1 MIISFQFPSR
11 KRAKA
16 SPVLEDGESSLE
28 KRKKRKTLKAPSS
41 SYVKRPRHDDP
52 AARNSRSSKAVKRQ
66 FRYITPKFEV
76 TLSSQPLPTENL
88 IKDPS
93 LEESICH
100 IHRISDKELLQIF
113 RYLPLTQQITVE
125 RVCSRW
131 QEFSISACLDRS
143 SLRIVQDP
151 SFASSLTEICR
162 LFFFNDHQSWLPLE
176 ESCLFVRK
184 QMTEAQ
190 VDWLGQRFPRVKYL
204 ALYCVDRLPVELFAR
219 LVGHLTQVETLEL
232 FCSETQKKEYHCPTF
247 WDAVDNMHHLS
258 YIHLPFDYTQMGE
271 SNAVLDRLYNRVTM
285 LFHRSNNTRTE
296 RVSESEVFYLLQ
308 LISSLYSCPQEAVP
322 NDEPHPSA
330 KVSPLK
336 RCCLMD
342 EDGRLGQFL
351 LRFDHRPTPD
361 DPINA
366 VITGLGLYSGHIQIR
381 ELSQRL
387 NLVKFGT
394 LVMNNENNITHVDLD
409 VPCNVTLSSFLAH
422 FSTLQALTHLRI
434 TARRDP
440 QTRQPEALFGNVTL
454 ENYTAVLTP
463 VINRLQVLVLSRF
476 DIASNDVRL
485 VHYFPHM
492 FPALTDLHFE
502 DCRLQ
507 RDCTFYRSV
516 FTGHFPQLKRVWH
529 NNHILLEVVRT
540 PVNGEQLT
548 EVQRDQVARM
558 IKKIP
563 LLYKKRAKFALL
575 HEVAKRV
582 NGNFRINGAEFV
594 SFGGADDEK
603 ICV

>member
-1 MIISFQFPSR
+1 MVPSENPIS
-11 KRAKA
+11 
-16 SPVLEDGESSLE
+16 
-28 KRKKRKTLKAPSS
+28 
-41 SYVKRPRHDDP
+41 
-52 AARNSRSSKAVKRQ
+52 
-66 FRYITPKFEV
+66 
-76 TLSSQPLPTENL
+76 
-88 IKDPS
+88 DPS
-93 LEESICH
+93 EETITH

-113 RYLPLTQQITVE
+113 RYLPLTQQIAME

-131 QEFSISACLDRS
+131 QEFSITACLDRS

-162 LFFFNDHQSWLPLE
+162 LFFFNDHQTWLPLE
-176 ESCLFVRK
+176 ESCLFVRQ
-184 QMTEAQ
+184 QMTAAQ

-219 LVGHLTQVETLEL
+219 LVGQLTQVETLEL

-247 WDAVDNMHHLS
+247 WEAVDNMHHLS

-271 SNAVLDRLYNRVTM
+271 NNLVLDRLYNRVTM
-285 LFHRSNNTRTE
+285 LFHRSNNSRTE
-296 RVSESEVFYLLQ
+296 RVSEPIVFNYFFNNSLLYLM
-308 LISSLYSCPQEAVP
+308 YCQEQVQ
-322 NDEPHPSA
+322 NEEPHPSA

-351 LRFDHRPTPD
+351 LRFDHRPIPE

-422 FSTLQALTHLRI
+422 FSTLRALTHLRI

-440 QTRQPEALFGNVTL
+440 QTRQPEALFNNVTM
-454 ENYTAVLTP
+454 ENYTTVLTP
-463 VINRLQVLVLSRF
+463 IINRLQVLVLSRF

-492 FPALTDLHFE
+492 FPSLTDLHFE

-507 RDCTFYRSV
+507 RDCTFYFTV
-516 FTGHFPQLKRVWH
+516 FTVHFPLLKRVWH
-529 NNHILLEVVRT
+529 NNHILLEVIRHQA
-540 PVNGEQLT
+540 NGELT
-548 EVQRDQVARM
+548 DMQKDQVVRM
-558 IKKIP
+558 MKKIP

-594 SFGGADDEK
+594 SCNKLEKMISFIIFVFKLYLDGG
-603 ICV
+603 I